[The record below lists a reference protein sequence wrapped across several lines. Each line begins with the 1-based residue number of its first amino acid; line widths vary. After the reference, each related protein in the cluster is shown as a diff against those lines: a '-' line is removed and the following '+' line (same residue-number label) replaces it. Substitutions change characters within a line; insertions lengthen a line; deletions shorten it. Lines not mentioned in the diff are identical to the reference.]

1 MFRVESSEN
10 LHECAIFGAGVLWG
24 VKSDRN
30 SHIENEPINPAG
42 VVKMTNSTRS
52 LSNKSPIP
60 LKKQVQ

>member
-10 LHECAIFGAGVLWG
+10 LHEIAIFGAGVLWG

-30 SHIENEPINPAG
+30 SHIEDEPKNAAE
-42 VVKMTNSTRS
+42 VVKMTKSRCS